1 MATASH
7 RIDLVVRCIEAT
19 LTGDSSVVEE
29 LFSPHVRAS
38 LPTPAFSAVE
48 LAVEIEDRRDA
59 FVDVRLGTLQSQDF
73 GAYLWVE
80 WFASVTHVGELI
92 SGNTII
98 EPTGRRAVLHG
109 VTFAEFDGDRI
120 VAYHQYWDCSDL
132 TQPDI
137 TPSG

>member
-7 RIDLVVRCIEAT
+7 RLDLVVRGIEAT

-38 LPTPAFSAVE
+38 LPAPAFSAVE

-59 FVDVRLGTLQSQDF
+59 FADVNVGTLQSQTFD
-73 GAYLWVE
+73 AYSWVE
-80 WFASVTHVGELI
+80 WFASVTHVGELVN
-92 SGNTII
+92 GNTIV

-109 VTFAEFDGDRI
+109 VTFAEFEGDRI
-120 VAYHQYWDCSDL
+120 IAYHQSWDWSDL
-132 TQPDI
+132 THPDI

>member
-7 RIDLVVRCIEAT
+7 RLDLVVRSIQAS

-29 LFSPHVRAS
+29 LFSPDVRAS
-38 LPTPAFSAVE
+38 LPMPAFSAVE

-59 FVDVRLGTLQSQDF
+59 FVDVQVGTLQSQDF
-73 GAYLWVE
+73 GPHSWVE
-80 WFASVTHVGELI
+80 WFASVTHVGELVN
-92 SGNTII
+92 GNTSF

-120 VAYHQYWDCSDL
+120 VAYHQSWDCSDL
-132 TQPDI
+132 ED
-137 TPSG
+137 S

>member
-7 RIDLVVRCIEAT
+7 RLDLVARCVEAS

-29 LFSPHVRAS
+29 LFSPQVRAS
-38 LPTPAFSAVE
+38 LPATAGSAVE

-59 FVDVRLGTLQSQDF
+59 FVDVHVGTLQSETF
-73 GAYLWVE
+73 GAYSWVE
-80 WFASVTHVGELI
+80 WFASVTHVGVLVNE
-92 SGNTII
+92 NMII
-98 EPTGRRAVLHG
+98 EPTGRRVVLHG

-120 VAYHQYWDCSDL
+120 VAYHQNWDCSDL
-132 TQPDI
+132 IQRDV